1 MDELLTVDEVADYLR
16 VSRSTVWRWCQARKI
31 PAFKI
36 GREWRISA
44 PVLAELMLAQQ
55 QGLLPTDSDA
65 GAEEPNLA

>member
-1 MDELLTVDEVADYLR
+1 MDELLTVEEVAAYLR
-16 VSRSTVWRWCQARKI
+16 VSRTTVWRWCQAKKV

-55 QGLLPTDSDA
+55 QGLLPSDSE
-65 GAEEPNLA
+65 AEGQELDQA